1 MEKQSL
7 RFILVL
13 LFAFLALSL
22 HAQKK
27 GYTQGYIVTTEG
39 DTVSGWVKDRSSGTF
54 LELYSRIRFKHE
66 DALFRKRY
74 SPGEILAYACSH
86 GVYEAVPLREESTFM
101 KFRYYVDESNPRL
114 FLRVI
119 SKSERLTYY
128 HWEYIDG
135 ESNYLDYIPLFYRNG
150 SAEMVRV
157 TQGVL
162 GLKRKRLVEYFGD
175 CQVLVEAIQE
185 KTLTD
190 ITEVYHF
197 YLSQCQF

>member
-1 MEKQSL
+1 MKKQSL
-7 RFILVL
+7 RFILGI
-13 LFAFLALSL
+13 LFAFLALSI

-66 DALFRKRY
+66 DALFQKRY
-74 SPGEILAYACSH
+74 NPGEILAYACSH
-86 GVYEAVPLREESTFM
+86 GVYESVPLSEESTFM
-101 KFRYYVDESNPRL
+101 KFRYYVDESNPRV

-128 HWEYIDG
+128 HWEYMDD

-150 SAEMVRV
+150 STEMVRV

-162 GLKRKRLVEYFGD
+162 GLKRKRLIEYFGD
-175 CQVLVEAIQE
+175 CQALVKAIQD
-185 KTLTD
+185 KSLKD
-190 ITEVYHF
+190 INEVYDF
-197 YLSQCQF
+197 YLSNCLH

>member
-1 MEKQSL
+1 MEKQNF
-7 RFILVL
+7 RFILAL
-13 LFAFLALSL
+13 LVAFLSFSL

-27 GYTQGYIVTTEG
+27 GYTPGYIITSEG

-74 SPGEILAYACSH
+74 SPNEILAYACAH
-86 GVYEAVPLREESTFM
+86 GVYESVPIREESTFM

-119 SKSERLTYY
+119 SQSEQLTYY
-128 HWEYIDG
+128 HWEYIED

-150 SAEMVRV
+150 SGEMVRV

-175 CQVLVEAIQE
+175 CPALVEAIQR
-185 KTLTD
+185 KSLKN
-190 ITEVYHF
+190 INEVYDF

>member
-1 MEKQSL
+1 MKKQSL
-7 RFILVL
+7 RFILVIL
-13 LFAFLALSL
+13 LAFMTLPTN
-22 HAQKK
+22 AQKK
-27 GYTQGYIVTTEG
+27 GYTPGYIVTTDK

-74 SPGEILAYACSH
+74 NPGEILAYACSH
-86 GVYEAVPLREESTFM
+86 GVYEAVPLREESTFL
-101 KFRYYVDESNPRL
+101 KFRYYVDESNPMI

-128 HWEYIDG
+128 HWEYTDD
-135 ESNYLDYIPLFYRNG
+135 ESNYLDYTPLFYRNG
-150 SAEMVRV
+150 SPEMVRV

-162 GLKRKRLVEYFGD
+162 GLKRKRLIEYFGD

-185 KTLTD
+185 KSLKD
-190 ITEVYHF
+190 INEVYHF
-197 YLSQCQF
+197 YLSNCLH